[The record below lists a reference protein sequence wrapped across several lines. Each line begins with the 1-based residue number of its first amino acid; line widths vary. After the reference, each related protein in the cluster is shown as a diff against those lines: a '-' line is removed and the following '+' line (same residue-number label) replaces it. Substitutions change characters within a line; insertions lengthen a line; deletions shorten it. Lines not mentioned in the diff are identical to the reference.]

1 VLELTTPLDIVY
13 ICDIVKMEG
22 RFKVRYLIISLLVLM
37 LVTVS
42 GCTTTEKG
50 ATYGG
55 LLGAGAGA
63 IIGNQS
69 DHALGGAAIGG
80 LAGAAAGALIGN
92 TMEED

>member
-1 VLELTTPLDIVY
+1 
-13 ICDIVKMEG
+13 M
-22 RFKVRYLIISLLVLM
+22 RYLIISLLVLM